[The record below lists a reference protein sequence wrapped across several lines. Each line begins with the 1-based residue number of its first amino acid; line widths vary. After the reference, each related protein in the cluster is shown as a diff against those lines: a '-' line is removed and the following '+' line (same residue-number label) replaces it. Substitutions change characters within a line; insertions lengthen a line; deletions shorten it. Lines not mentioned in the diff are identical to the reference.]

1 MKKLFWSLLIIVIV
15 FNFVFLSNVFAQGL
29 LGKRYIGF
37 EVGQVTPGDEWVKDV
52 DDSILFFGG
61 GFNIPLDSNVDFG
74 ISIGYSKLEGSWE
87 GVDIESTAKS
97 LIGGIAYQFKP
108 KQQINPYI
116 TFTCGIVST
125 EVELSVPGFSLREK
139 DDDFGFSV
147 GGGIEIELSS
157 QSALRPN
164 IDYVKVGDEDDFF
177 MGLGLNFWF
186 TDSTV
191 GILAIDYG
199 FDEGDLYYGIGI
211 GFGF

>member
-1 MKKLFWSLLIIVIV
+1 MKKLFWLLLIII
-15 FNFVFLSNVFAQGL
+15 FNFIFLSNTFAQGL

-37 EVGQVTPGDEWVKDV
+37 EVGQMTPGDEWVKDV

-74 ISIGYSKLEGSWE
+74 ISIGYSKLAGSWE

-97 LIGGIAYQFKP
+97 LTGSIAYQFKP
-108 KQQINPYI
+108 EQQINPYI
-116 TFTCGIVST
+116 TVMCGIVSS
-125 EVELSVPGFSLREK
+125 EAEFSIPGFSLREK
-139 DDDFGFSV
+139 DDDFAFSV

-186 TDSTV
+186 TDNVV
-191 GILAIDYG
+191 GTLAIDYG
-199 FDEGDLYYGIGI
+199 FDEGDLYYGVGV